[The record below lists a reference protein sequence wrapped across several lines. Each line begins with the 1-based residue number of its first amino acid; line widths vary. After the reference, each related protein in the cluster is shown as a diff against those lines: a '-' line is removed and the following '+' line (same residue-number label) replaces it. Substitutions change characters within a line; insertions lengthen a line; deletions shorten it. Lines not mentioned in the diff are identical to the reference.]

1 VFDVQKEITRGYE
14 MRLFNSILNILR
26 FNKKNWKAVVLCIF
40 AATVFWFFNAL
51 NESYSTTISFPVV
64 FDYDRERYIPIKPL
78 PATVRLNVTGIG
90 WNLFRRSVGVKVP
103 PLVIPLDKPSDVR
116 KIVGSTLPALFSNQ
130 LSDFQINFVMTD
142 TLRLSIE
149 PKATRKV
156 MLRLDL
162 PPSIFKDGYA
172 LASPISIVPDSVTL
186 EGPQRLI
193 ASLSDPVF
201 LIIPQKNLDENF
213 KEVVQVRFPND
224 EYIRRDPPT
233 VDISFTV
240 DRMIKKD
247 DSVKLKLVNAPKNAW
262 PFIERKK
269 VTCTIA
275 IPETMLTY
283 YNVDSVNAVI
293 DLENFS
299 KGQAK
304 VLPSLEGLPPFTK
317 VIKVDSISI
326 KF

>member
-1 VFDVQKEITRGYE
+1 MSF
-14 MRLFNSILNILR
+14 FNSIFNILR

-40 AATVFWFFNAL
+40 TATVFWFFNAL
-51 NESYSTTISFPVV
+51 NESYSTTITFPLV
-64 FDYDRERYIPIKPL
+64 FDYDREKYIPVRPL
-78 PATVRLNVTGIG
+78 PAAVRLNVTGVG

-130 LSDFQINFVMTD
+130 LTDFQINFVMTD

-172 LASPISIVPDSVTL
+172 LSSPINISPDSVTL
-186 EGPQRLI
+186 EGPQRVI
-193 ASLSDPVF
+193 TSLSDPVF
-201 LIIPQKNLDENF
+201 LIIPQKNIDENF
-213 KEVVQVRFPND
+213 SEVVQVRFPND

-233 VDISFTV
+233 VEIAFKV
-240 DRMIKKD
+240 DRLIKRD
-247 DSVKLKLVNAPKNAW
+247 DSVTLKLINTPKKAW

-269 VTCTIA
+269 VACTVEV
-275 IPETMLTY
+275 PESMLSQY
-283 YNVDSVNAVI
+283 VLDSINAVV
-293 DLENFS
+293 DLKDLS

>member
-1 VFDVQKEITRGYE
+1 MSF
-14 MRLFNSILNILR
+14 FNSILNILR

-51 NESYSTTISFPVV
+51 NKSYSATVSFPLL
-64 FDYDRERYIPIKPL
+64 FDYDHEKYIPIRPL
-78 PATVRLNVTGIG
+78 PMSVRLNVTGIG

-103 PLVIPLDKPSDVR
+103 PLVIPLEKPSDVK
-116 KIVGSTLPALFSNQ
+116 KIVGSTLPALFANQ

-142 TLRLSIE
+142 TLRLAIE

-156 MLRLDL
+156 MLKLDL
-162 PPSIFKDGYA
+162 PPAFFKEGYA
-172 LASPISIVPDSVTL
+172 LISPIRISPDSVSL

-193 ASLSDPVF
+193 KNLPDPVY
-201 LIIPQKNLDENF
+201 LNISQRNIDENF
-213 KEVVQVRFPND
+213 TEVVEVKFPND
-224 EYIRRDPPT
+224 EYIIRNPPT
-233 VDISFTV
+233 VDVTFQV
-240 DRMIKKD
+240 DKLVEKD
-247 DSVKLKLVNAPKNAW
+247 DSVKLELINTPKNVW

-269 VTCTIA
+269 ISCTIA
-275 IPETMLTY
+275 VPETMLNF
-283 YNVDSVNAVI
+283 YNIDSIKAVV

-299 KGQAK
+299 KGEAK
-304 VLPSLEGLPPFTK
+304 VLPILEGLPPFAK

>member
-1 VFDVQKEITRGYE
+1 MSF
-14 MRLFNSILNILR
+14 FNSILNILR

-51 NESYSTTISFPVV
+51 NESYSTTISFPLV
-64 FDYDRERYIPIKPL
+64 FDYDRERYIPVRPL
-78 PATVRLNVTGIG
+78 PASVRLNVTGIG

-116 KIVGSTLPALFSNQ
+116 KIVGSTLPALFANQ

-162 PPSIFKDGYA
+162 PPSIFREGYT
-172 LASPISIVPDSVTL
+172 LVSPIDIVPDSIFL

-193 ASLSDPVF
+193 NSLPDPVF
-201 LIIPQKNLDENF
+201 LIIPQKNIDENF
-213 KEVVQVRFPND
+213 KEVVEIRFSND
-224 EYIRRDPPT
+224 EYIRREPLTAD
-233 VDISFTV
+233 VEFQV
-240 DRMIKKD
+240 DRLVEKE
-247 DSVKLKLVNAPKNAW
+247 DSVKLKLINAPKNAW

-269 VTCTIA
+269 VTCTVA
-275 IPETMLTY
+275 VPETMLTL
-283 YNVDSVNAVI
+283 YNVDSVKAVV

-304 VLPSLEGLPPFTK
+304 ILPSLEGLPPFTK

-326 KF
+326 KL

>member
-1 VFDVQKEITRGYE
+1 MSF
-14 MRLFNSILNILR
+14 FNSILNILR
-26 FNKKNWKAVVLCIF
+26 FNKKNWKAVALCIF

-51 NESYSTTISFPVV
+51 NESYSTTISFPLV
-64 FDYDRERYIPIKPL
+64 FDYDREKYIPVRQL
-78 PATVRLNVTGIG
+78 PASVRLNVTGIG

-116 KIVGSTLPALFSNQ
+116 KIVGSTLPALFANQ

-172 LASPISIVPDSVTL
+172 LVSPIHITPDSVIL
-186 EGPQRLI
+186 EGPQRVI
-193 ASLSDPVF
+193 NSLSDPVF
-201 LIIPQKNLDENF
+201 LMIPQKNIDENF
-213 KEVVQVRFPND
+213 TEVVQVRFSND
-224 EYIRRDPPT
+224 EYIMRDPPM
-233 VDISFTV
+233 VNVAFQV
-240 DRMIKKD
+240 DRLVKKD
-247 DSVKLKLVNAPKNAW
+247 DSVKLKLINTPKNMW

-269 VTCTIA
+269 VTCTVA
-275 IPETMLTY
+275 VPETMLTL
-283 YNVDSVNAVI
+283 YNVDSVKAVV

-299 KGQAK
+299 KGQVK
-304 VLPSLEGLPPFTK
+304 VLPTLEGLPPFTK
-317 VIKVDSISI
+317 VIKIDSISI

>member
-1 VFDVQKEITRGYE
+1 MSFV
-14 MRLFNSILNILR
+14 NSILNILR

-51 NESYSTTISFPVV
+51 NETYSTTISFPLV
-64 FDYDRERYIPIKPL
+64 FDYDREKYIPVRPL
-78 PATVRLNVTGIG
+78 PSTVRLNVTGIG

-103 PLVIPLDKPSDVR
+103 PLVIPLDKPADVR

-142 TLRLSIE
+142 TLRLAIE
-149 PKATRKV
+149 PKATRRV

-162 PPSIFKDGYA
+162 PPSIFKEGYA
-172 LASPISIVPDSVTL
+172 LASPINISPDSVTL

-193 ASLSDPVF
+193 SSLSDPVF
-201 LIIPQKNLDENF
+201 LILPQKNIDENF
-213 KEVVQVRFPND
+213 NDVVQVRFPND

-233 VDISFTV
+233 VEISFQV
-240 DRMIKKD
+240 DRLVKKD
-247 DSVKLKLVNAPKNAW
+247 DSVTLKLINTPKNAW
-262 PFIERKK
+262 PVIERKK
-269 VTCTIA
+269 VTCTVA
-275 IPETMLTY
+275 VPETMLTL
-283 YNVDSVNAVI
+283 YNADSVNAVV

-299 KGQAK
+299 KGQSK

-317 VIKVDSISI
+317 VLKVDSISI

>member
-1 VFDVQKEITRGYE
+1 MSF
-14 MRLFNSILNILR
+14 FNSILNILR

-51 NESYSTTISFPVV
+51 NESYSTTISFPLV
-64 FDYDRERYIPIKPL
+64 FDYDREKFIPVKPL
-78 PATVRLNVTGIG
+78 PASVRLNVTGIG

-103 PLVIPLDKPSDVR
+103 PLVIPLDKPTDVR

-130 LSDFQINFVMTD
+130 LSDFHINFVMTD

-162 PPSIFKDGYA
+162 PPSIFKEGYA
-172 LASPISIVPDSVTL
+172 LVSPIEIVPDSIFL

-193 ASLSDPVF
+193 NSLSDVF
-201 LIIPQKNLDENF
+201 LIIPQKNIDENF
-213 KEVVQVRFPND
+213 KEVVQIRFPND
-224 EYIRRDPPT
+224 EYIRRDPQT
-233 VDISFTV
+233 ASIEFQV
-240 DRMIKKD
+240 DRLVEKD
-247 DSVKLKLVNAPKNAW
+247 DSVKLKLINTPKNVW

-269 VTCTIA
+269 VTCTVA
-275 IPETMLTY
+275 VPETMLTL
-283 YNVDSVNAVI
+283 YNADSVKAVV

>member
-1 VFDVQKEITRGYE
+1 
-14 MRLFNSILNILR
+14 M
-26 FNKKNWKAVVLCIF
+26 CIF

-51 NESYSTTISFPVV
+51 NKSYSATINFPLL
-64 FDYDRERYIPIKPL
+64 FDYDREKYIPIRPL
-78 PATVRLNVTGIG
+78 PASVRLNVTGIG

-116 KIVGSTLPALFSNQ
+116 KIVGSTLPALFANQ

-149 PKATRKV
+149 PKAARKV

-162 PPSIFKDGYA
+162 PPSIFKEGYA
-172 LASPISIVPDSVTL
+172 LISPINIVPDSVSL

-193 ASLSDPVF
+193 SNLTDPVY
-201 LIIPQKNLDENF
+201 LIIPQKDIDENF
-213 KEVVQVRFPND
+213 TEVVQVRFPND

-233 VDISFTV
+233 VDITFRV
-240 DRMIKKD
+240 DKLVKKD
-247 DSVKLKLVNAPKNAW
+247 DSVRLKLINTPKNMW

-269 VTCTIA
+269 VTCTVA
-275 IPETMLTY
+275 VPETMLNF
-283 YNVDSVNAVI
+283 YNADSINAVV
-293 DLENFS
+293 DLENVS